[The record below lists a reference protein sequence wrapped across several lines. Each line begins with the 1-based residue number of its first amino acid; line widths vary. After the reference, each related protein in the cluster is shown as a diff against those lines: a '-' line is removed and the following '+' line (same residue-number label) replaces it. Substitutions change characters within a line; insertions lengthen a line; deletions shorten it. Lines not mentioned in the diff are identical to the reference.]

1 MDNNATSSDVNRRK
15 KKVALSIFGGVLFV
29 GLIVGI
35 FYIWYSGTH
44 ISTDDAFVE
53 GTVHT
58 VAPKV
63 PGTVMTVKVADN
75 QFVNKGDLLLELEPD
90 VFTRQVEEAAAV
102 LKSEESRVSE
112 TMALIEVQKKRI
124 AVAKADLAKALASK
138 EELAAALKARTA
150 DTEAKEALQEQA
162 KIDLERAENLIK
174 EKVIPRSRYDTAKTT
189 YSTSVAALKAAEEMR
204 NQAEV
209 ALRVQD
215 STIEQAR
222 ASVTA
227 QEAALDQLHAA
238 LKARK
243 DQVSR
248 RKAQLELKK
257 LSLSYT
263 RIMAPGDG
271 YITRKSVEVGNQV
284 STGQPLM
291 AIVSL
296 TGTYIIANYK
306 ETEVE
311 NIKPGLKVKIKA
323 DAYPGEVFWGKVDS
337 IMAGTGAAF
346 SLFPPEN
353 ATGNYVKV
361 VQRVPVKIVLAENA
375 DPDHLLRVG
384 LSITPT
390 ILVQ

>member
-1 MDNNATSSDVNRRK
+1 MGDNAPSSEVNRRK
-15 KKVALSIFGGVLFV
+15 KKVALGIFGVVLLV
-29 GLIVGI
+29 GLVAGL

-63 PGTVMTVKVADN
+63 PGTVMAVMVKDN
-75 QFVNKGDLLLELEPD
+75 QFVGKGDLLLELEPD
-90 VFTRQVEEAAAV
+90 MYEHKVAEAAAV

-112 TMALIEVQKKRI
+112 TKALIDVQERKI
-124 AVAKADLAKALASK
+124 AVARADLSKALASK

-150 DTEAKEALQEQA
+150 DMEAKKALLEQA
-162 KIDLERAENLIK
+162 QIDLSRAENLMSK
-174 EKVIPRSRYDTAKTT
+174 QVIPRNRYDNAQTD
-189 YSTSVAALKAAEEMR
+189 YSTALASFKATEEMK

-209 ALRVQD
+209 TLRVHN

-222 ASVTA
+222 ASLNAEKASLSRVKA
-227 QEAALDQLHAA
+227 S
-238 LKARK
+238 LKAGE
-243 DQVSR
+243 DQVAR
-248 RKAQLELKK
+248 RRAQLELEK
-257 LSLSYT
+257 LNLTYT
-263 RIMAPGDG
+263 KIIAPGDG
-271 YITRKSVEVGNQV
+271 YVTRKSVEVGNQV
-284 STGQPLM
+284 TRGQPLM
-291 AIVSL
+291 AIVPL
-296 TGTYIIANYK
+296 TDTYIIANYK

-323 DAYPGEVFWGKVDS
+323 DAYPGKVFWGRVDS
-337 IMAGTGAAF
+337 IMAGTGAVF

-361 VQRVPVKIVLAENA
+361 VQRVPVKIVLEKDS

-384 LSITPT
+384 LSIIPT
-390 ILVQ
+390 ILVE

>member
-15 KKVALSIFGGVLFV
+15 KKVALSIFGMVLFV
-29 GLIVGI
+29 GLVVGI

-63 PGTVMTVKVADN
+63 PGTVMTVKVTDN
-75 QFVNKGDLLLELEPD
+75 QFVKKGDLLLELEPD
-90 VFTRQVEEAAAV
+90 VYTRQVEEAAAV

-124 AVAKADLAKALASK
+124 AVAEAGLAKALASE

-150 DTEAKEALQEQA
+150 DTEAKEALREQA

-189 YSTSVAALKAAEEMR
+189 YSTSVAALKAAEEMK

-209 ALRVQD
+209 ALRVQA

-227 QEAALDQLHAA
+227 QEAALDQLHAS
-238 LKARK
+238 LKSRK

-271 YITRKSVEVGNQV
+271 YITRKSFEVGNQV

-296 TGTYIIANYK
+296 SGTYIIANYK

-311 NIKPGLKVKIKA
+311 NIKTGQKVKIKA

-361 VQRVPVKIVLAENA
+361 VQRVPVKIVLDENA

-390 ILVQ
+390 ILAQ

>member
-29 GLIVGI
+29 GLVVGI

-90 VFTRQVEEAAAV
+90 VYTRQVEEAAAV

-138 EELAAALKARTA
+138 EEFAAALKARTA

-189 YSTSVAALKAAEEMR
+189 YSTSVAALKAAEETK

-209 ALRVQD
+209 ALRVQA

-227 QEAALDQLHAA
+227 QEAALDQLHAS

-311 NIKPGLKVKIKA
+311 NIKPGQKVKIKA

-361 VQRVPVKIVLAENA
+361 VQRVPVKIVIDENA